1 VTQATAAAAAAEA
14 VEAERAVDARPSAAQ
29 RLSLNTMTTQRLSF
43 DEAVDLALRFDV
55 PALGLW
61 RDKVEEVGLGT
72 AARRLRETGLRAS
85 SLCRG
90 GFFTAA
96 EPDAV
101 AAAVA
106 DNRRAIDE
114 AAALGAPELVVVAGG
129 LPEGDLDLRG
139 ARQRVADRIGDLAP
153 YASERGVR
161 LALEPLHPMFV
172 ADRAVIST
180 LEQAL
185 DLAADHDPA
194 AVGVVVDTFH
204 VFWDPAAEAMVER
217 AGREGRI
224 SSYQVCDFNLPI
236 PEGALLSRGMMG
248 DGHIDFERWT
258 RAVTRAG
265 YAGDVEVEIFNADVW
280 AREPAEVL
288 TQLRERYD
296 ALVAPWL

>member
-1 VTQATAAAAAAEA
+1 MSQATTVA
-14 VEAERAVDARPSAAQ
+14 VGRPAPGAQ
-29 RLSLNTMTTQRLSF
+29 ARLSLNTMTTQRLSL
-43 DEAVDLALRFDV
+43 DEAVELALRLDV

-61 RDKVEEVGLGT
+61 RDKVEEAGLE
-72 AARRLRETGLRAS
+72 AASRRLRDAGLRAS

-96 EPDAV
+96 DPEGI

-114 AAALGAPELVVVAGG
+114 AAALGAPELVIVAGG
-129 LPEGDLDLRG
+129 LPDGDRDLLG
-139 ARQRVADRIGDLAP
+139 ARQRVADRIGELAP
-153 YASERGVR
+153 YAADRGVR

-180 LEQAL
+180 LAQAL

-194 AVGVVVDTFH
+194 VVGVVVDTFH
-204 VFWDPAAEAMVER
+204 VFWDPAAEEMVAR
-217 AGREGRI
+217 AGLEHRI

-236 PEGALLSRGMMG
+236 PEGALLARGMMG

-258 RAVTRAG
+258 RAVTAAG
-265 YAGDVEVEIFNADVW
+265 YTGDVEVEIFNADIWSRDPV
-280 AREPAEVL
+280 EVV
-288 TQLRERYD
+288 TQMRGRYEE
-296 ALVAPWL
+296 LVAPWL

>member
-1 VTQATAAAAAAEA
+1 MGQTSVTPVIDSRSSAAE
-14 VEAERAVDARPSAAQ
+14 

-43 DEAVDLALRFDV
+43 EEAVDLALRLEV

-61 RDKVEEVGLGT
+61 RDKVEEVGLEE
-72 AARRLRETGLRAS
+72 AARRLREAGVRAS

-96 EPDAV
+96 DPDGV

-106 DNRRAIDE
+106 DNRRAVDE
-114 AAALGAPELVVVAGG
+114 AAALGAPELVIVAGG
-129 LPEGDLDLRG
+129 LPDGDRDLLA

-153 YASERGVR
+153 YAAERGVR

-194 AVGVVVDTFH
+194 VVGVVVDTFH
-204 VFWDPAAEAMVER
+204 VFWDPAAEAMVAR

-236 PEGALLSRGMMG
+236 PEGALLARGMMG

-258 RAVTRAG
+258 RAVTAAG
-265 YAGDVEVEIFNADVW
+265 YTGDVEVEIFNADIWSRDPV
-280 AREPAEVL
+280 EVV
-288 TQLRERYD
+288 TQMRARYD
-296 ALVAPWL
+296 ELVAPWL

>member
-1 VTQATAAAAAAEA
+1 MG
-14 VEAERAVDARPSAAQ
+14 RPSTAVVTEAGRAPAE

-43 DEAVDLALRFDV
+43 EEAVELALRQKV

-61 RDKVEEVGLGT
+61 RDKVEEAGLEV

-96 EPDAV
+96 DQDGV
-101 AAAVA
+101 AAALA

-114 AAALGAPELVVVAGG
+114 AAALGAPELVIVAGG
-129 LPEGDLDLRG
+129 LPDGDRDLLA
-139 ARQRVADRIGDLAP
+139 ARQRVADRVGDLAP
-153 YASERGVR
+153 YAAERGVR

-172 ADRAVIST
+172 ADRAVVST

-185 DLAADHDPA
+185 DIAADHDSA

-204 VFWDPAAEAMVER
+204 VFWDPSAEAMVAR

-224 SSYQVCDFNLPI
+224 GSYQVCDFNLPI
-236 PEGALLSRGMMG
+236 PEGALLARGMMG
-248 DGHIDFERWT
+248 DGHIDFGRWT
-258 RAVTRAG
+258 RAVAAAG
-265 YAGDVEVEIFNADVW
+265 YTGDVEVEIFNADIWSRDPSDV
-280 AREPAEVL
+280 V
-288 TQLRERYD
+288 TQMRTRYD
-296 ALVAPWL
+296 GLVAPWL

>member
-1 VTQATAAAAAAEA
+1 MGQPSTAAAIDT
-14 VEAERAVDARPSAAQ
+14 RRSAGE

-43 DEAVDLALRFDV
+43 EEAVDLALRLGV

-61 RDKVEEVGLGT
+61 RDKVEQVGLEA
-72 AARRLRETGLRAS
+72 AARRLRGAGLRAS

-96 EPDAV
+96 DEDGV

-114 AAALGAPELVVVAGG
+114 AAALGAPELVIVAGG
-129 LPEGDLDLRG
+129 LPDGDRDLLA

-153 YASERGVR
+153 YAAERGVR

-185 DLAADHDPA
+185 DLAADHGPA
-194 AVGVVVDTFH
+194 SVGVVVDTFH
-204 VFWDPAAEAMVER
+204 VFWDPAAEAMVSR

-236 PEGALLSRGMMG
+236 PEGALLARGMMG

-258 RAVTRAG
+258 RAVSAAG
-265 YAGDVEVEIFNADVW
+265 YTGDVEVEIFNADIW
-280 AREPAEVL
+280 SRDPLEVV
-288 TQLRERYD
+288 TQMQARYD
-296 ALVAPWL
+296 QLVAPWL